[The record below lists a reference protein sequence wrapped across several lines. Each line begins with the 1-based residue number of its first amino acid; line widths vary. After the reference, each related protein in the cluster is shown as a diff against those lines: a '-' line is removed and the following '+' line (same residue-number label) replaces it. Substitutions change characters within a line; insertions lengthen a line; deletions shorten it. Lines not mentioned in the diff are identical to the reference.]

1 MSLGENI
8 KAARKKKGIT
18 QKELSEKIGK
28 GFSTV
33 QKYEIDVIVP
43 PIGIINK
50 IADVLE
56 VPIEELLTNTNTLLY
71 NEEERKKFENVMDL
85 MVKSLPQNKLIEA
98 FNQLNDTG
106 KSKVID
112 YAVDIAPK
120 YPKIK

>member
-56 VPIEELLTNTNTLLY
+56 VPIEELLKNTNMLLY

-106 KSKVID
+106 QSKVID